1 MDLATLSPGTILA
14 AVVSVALLPFVAVMV
29 TSFAKL
35 VVVFSL
41 LRSAL
46 GLQQTPPNV
55 VLNGLAI
62 ILSVYVMYPVG
73 LEVSELARE
82 RLAGGAAQSDNKAA
96 SRFSGPSSA
105 AKNTAAP
112 SNGAELERLLGVA
125 EHAMPPLRNFLIKH
139 SSDAE
144 REFFLATAQ
153 RMLPEMRRAQL
164 GKDDLIVIAPAFT
177 TSELSRAF
185 QIGFV
190 IFLPFL
196 VIDLIVA
203 SVLQALGMMMLSP
216 TTISLPFKLL
226 LFVALDG
233 WSKLVH
239 GLLATY

>member
-1 MDLATLSPGTILA
+1 
-14 AVVSVALLPFVAVMV
+14 
-29 TSFAKL
+29 
-35 VVVFSL
+35 
-41 LRSAL
+41 
-46 GLQQTPPNV
+46 
-55 VLNGLAI
+55 
-62 ILSVYVMYPVG
+62 VMYPVG

-82 RLAGGAAQSDNKAA
+82 RLAGGAAQTDKAA
-96 SRFSGPSSA
+96 GRFSGPSSA
-105 AKNTAAP
+105 AKNAAAT

-153 RMLPEMRRAQL
+153 RLLPEARRAQL

-239 GLLATY
+239 GLMATY

>member
-1 MDLATLSPGTILA
+1 MDFATLSPGTILA

-41 LRSAL
+41 LRSAM

-82 RLAGGAAQSDNKAA
+82 RLAGGAAQTDKAA
-96 SRFSGPSSA
+96 GRFSGPSSA
-105 AKNTAAP
+105 AKNTAAS

-153 RMLPEMRRAQL
+153 RLLPEARRAQL

-239 GLLATY
+239 GLMATY

>member
-1 MDLATLSPGTILA
+1 VDFATLSPGTILA

-82 RLAGGAAQSDNKAA
+82 RLAGGAAQTDKAA
-96 SRFSGPSSA
+96 SRFSGPSSV
-105 AKNTAAP
+105 AKNAAT

-153 RMLPEMRRAQL
+153 RMLPEPRRAQL

-226 LFVALDG
+226 LFVTLDG

-239 GLLATY
+239 GLLAAY

>member
-1 MDLATLSPGTILA
+1 MDLTTLSPGTILA

-82 RLAGGAAQSDNKAA
+82 RLAGGAAQTDKAA
-96 SRFSGPSSA
+96 SRFSGPSTT
-105 AKNTAAP
+105 AKNTTAT

-153 RMLPEMRRAQL
+153 RMLPEPRRAQL

>member
-1 MDLATLSPGTILA
+1 MDFATLSPGTILA

-82 RLAGGAAQSDNKAA
+82 RLAGGTAQSDNAA
-96 SRFSGPSSA
+96 GRFSGPSSA
-105 AKNTAAP
+105 AKNAQAT

-125 EHAMPPLRNFLIKH
+125 DHAMPPLRNFLIKH

-153 RMLPEMRRAQL
+153 RMLPEARRAQL

-185 QIGFV
+185 QIGFI

>member
-1 MDLATLSPGTILA
+1 MDFATLSPGTILA

-82 RLAGGAAQSDNKAA
+82 RLAGGAAQTDKAA
-96 SRFSGPSSA
+96 GRFSGPSSA
-105 AKNTAAP
+105 AKNAAAT

-153 RMLPEMRRAQL
+153 RMLPEAKRAQL

-239 GLLATY
+239 GLMATY